1 MTSEPK
7 IRAFFAMSLD
17 GFIAGPKDELD
28 WLDVAEGAE
37 DTFTPFIAEIG
48 ALLMGR
54 RSYDVATSFEVPWP
68 YGDVPV
74 LVTTHRELT
83 PREPS
88 ISACSGTIEE
98 LVAKAKSVA
107 APKDVYIDGGQLIR
121 AALDAGLVD
130 EITATVIPT
139 ILGNG
144 IPAFHGVK
152 DHCALELVSQREL
165 GKGLVQLMYNVRRR

>member
-1 MTSEPK
+1 
-7 IRAFFAMSLD
+7 MSLD
-17 GFIAGPKDELD
+17 GFIAGPNDELG
-28 WLDVAEGAE
+28 WLDVAEGSE
-37 DTFTPFIAEIG
+37 DTFTPFIKQIG

-54 RSYDVATSFEVPWP
+54 RSYDVANSFDVPWP

-74 LVTTHRELT
+74 LVTTHRELKPKAPT
-83 PREPS
+83 
-88 ISACSGTIEE
+88 ISACAGTISE

-121 AALDAGLVD
+121 QALDAGLVD

-144 IPAFHGVK
+144 IPAFTGTQSH
-152 DHCALELVSQREL
+152 HSLELVSQRPL
-165 GKGLVQLMYNVRRR
+165 GKGLVQLTYNVKR